1 MNVSLKNKSIW
12 GFNLDFCDIS
22 RLVKNYYQQAGK
34 FLLKH
39 TSNLY
44 KYKQLL
50 QLG

>member
-1 MNVSLKNKSIW
+1 MNVSLKNKSIL